1 MKHNYTARFLC
12 YLKPHV
18 HYVVLK
24 PIHIHARLNSDH
36 HHLIN
41 ANCMIVFDIPQSNP
55 KKLMKWKTC
64 SNTLNKILFDHGS

>member
-55 KKLMKWKTC
+55 KKTHEME
-64 SNTLNKILFDHGS
+64 NLFQYPQQDLV